1 MFDLKDTLW
10 VGSLVSLEAAKAAEM
25 RFLASDVS
33 ARSDHEDEDADPV
46 LLKVVGNVG
55 VISIKGPLV
64 NANIPESYLQWFGV
78 TTYAAIRH
86 AVVAAVENSAVTKIL
101 LDINSPGGAVSGI
114 TETADL
120 LAMVNSEHKPV
131 HTFADGAMASGG
143 YWLGVTGRTVASS
156 RSAVLGSIGV
166 IMTHMEYTEKL
177 KADGISATVFRSGK
191 YKALGQPT
199 EKLTEAASDQ
209 IQSRMDAVYD
219 IFIEHVAAQRGVTVS
234 KADNNMGQGREFF
247 GQAAVDAGLSDKIST
262 FEKELASL
270 QDKSVANVRFKQQRS
285 ISMAKATLT
294 EAQIAAMVAGVELGL
309 TVETPNVED
318 TVKTELPDV
327 QTGTDDV
334 KIETDAGKDETK
346 VESNADGAVVKYLQG
361 ELATLRD
368 ANRDQHVEI
377 TGLKDKVQGL
387 EAVTGPL
394 EELARA
400 SVRGMQVALGFPA
413 SDLSTLAGDRLLAE
427 HSRVATDFKQKFKV
441 GGVAATTGEADVEV
455 KAADRDAPSPAAIR
469 SVRFN
474 KGEVKNG

>member
-10 VGSLVSLEAAKAAEM
+10 VGSLASLEAAKAAEM
-25 RFLASDVS
+25 RFLSADVS
-33 ARSDHEDEDADPV
+33 SRSDEDDAEPV

-55 VISIKGPLV
+55 VIAIKGPLV
-64 NANIPESYLQWFGV
+64 NANIPESYLEWYGV
-78 TTYAAIRH
+78 TTYSAIRH
-86 AVVAAVENSAVTKIL
+86 ALVSAVQNPAITKIL

-120 LAMVNSEHKPV
+120 LAQINSDHKPV

-143 YWLGVTGRTVASS
+143 YWLGVTARTVASS

-191 YKALGQPT
+191 YKALGQPA

-209 IQSRMDAVYD
+209 IQSRMDSVYE
-219 IFIEHVAAQRGVTVS
+219 IFIEHVASQRGVTTS
-234 KADNNMGQGREFF
+234 KADTSMGQGREFF
-247 GQAAVDAGLSDKIST
+247 GQEAVDAGLSDKIST
-262 FEKELASL
+262 FEKELSAL
-270 QDKSVANVRFKQQRS
+270 QDKAVANVRFKQLRS
-285 ISMAKATLT
+285 NSMAKATLT
-294 EAQIAAMVAGVELGL
+294 EAQIAAMAEGADLGL
-309 TVETPNVED
+309 SVEILPLED
-318 TVKTELPDV
+318 SVKTDLTQV
-327 QTGTDDV
+327 QTGTEEV
-334 KIETDAGKDETK
+334 EVTTDEAKVETK
-346 VESNADGAVVKYLQG
+346 TGDDSVVKYLQG

-368 ANRDQHVEI
+368 ANRDQHVELVSL
-377 TGLKDKVQGL
+377 TDKVKGL
-387 EAVTGPL
+387 EAVKAPL
-394 EELARA
+394 EEIARA

-413 SDLSTLAGDRLLAE
+413 SDLSTLNGDRLLAE
-427 HSRVATDFKQKFKV
+427 HSRVAADFKQKFKV

-455 KAADRDAPSPAAIR
+455 KAVDRDAPSPAAIR